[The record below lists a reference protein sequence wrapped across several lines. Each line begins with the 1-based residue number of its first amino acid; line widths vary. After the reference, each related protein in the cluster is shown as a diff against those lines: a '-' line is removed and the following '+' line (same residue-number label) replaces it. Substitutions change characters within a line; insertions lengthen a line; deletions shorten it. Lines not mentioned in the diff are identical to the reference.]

1 MRAVGEALL
10 TAFVSTRATESSEPE
25 LVALR
30 KLAEEL
36 AKGKTDRTTTG
47 HLLAAIASNPGAAAD
62 LLRERRLDAAVL
74 LSAARV
80 TTDDERDAI
89 SRAIQRARE
98 FAGRG
103 GGRAPSAT
111 HLLFALCQD
120 RTSAAHR
127 TLVQCGADVTKLRTA
142 AMQLAMGIAPPRR
155 HAPASTMPARPSP
168 PVSLI
173 PPTLKGGP
181 SQPQARTDAAP
192 ALRLDLSPGRPT
204 RVAASDATPKRPRD
218 IPAPTPAKPRR
229 HRQIVPA
236 LETKAP
242 VKVDDALEVSI
253 KAPLKAG
260 DHAKLE
266 RFSLDPKLF
275 PVLTQLGKNLTL
287 AAVRGELETVVGRD
301 EEIERTLDVLAKR
314 RSNSPCLVG
323 VAGVGKTSVARG
335 VAQRIV
341 SGEGAILEDSRIVI
355 ELEPTALLA
364 GTGMRGA
371 LAERLLQIKAE
382 TAKANGRV
390 VLFLD
395 EIHVLLSEGGD
406 EGVTELKTALGKG
419 EIACIAATTEADY
432 KRTVMPDA
440 ALARR
445 FTPIEV
451 LELSAEDAF
460 LALEQVIPAF
470 GKHHGVTFSP
480 EAIASSVT
488 WSTRYLPGR
497 ALPDKAIGILDLAGA
512 RARRRSFKEVG
523 PAEVAE
529 VVSEMS
535 GVPTERLLESDG
547 ERMLRLEELMA
558 RRIVGHTS
566 ALSRIAKVLRRNAS
580 GFRAKRP
587 IGSFLLLGPTGVGK
601 TETAKAIAECLF
613 HSASAMT
620 RLDLSEYA
628 EPHSIARLVGAPP
641 GYVGHE
647 SGGQLTES
655 VARRPYQV
663 ILLDEIEKA
672 HRDVLEAFLQ
682 VFDEGQLTDGRGR
695 TVDFT
700 STVILLTS
708 NLGADARGSRSGRGV
723 IGFGGRESSEETQR
737 AEAAKE
743 EERVLNAAK
752 SALPP
757 ELYNRF
763 DEVIAFAPLT
773 RADVREVA
781 GRMLVALGEELSRA
795 RGIRLDVASDALD
808 ALLDQ
813 GGFDPEMGARP
824 MRRAIGRL
832 VETKLSEMLLRGEVV
847 RGDVATVEVV
857 DGEIVIDIV
866 REPGQPVSRV
876 LPS

>member
-1 MRAVGEALL
+1 M
-10 TAFVSTRATESSEPE
+10 TAFATPSASQSSETE
-25 LVALR
+25 LLSIR
-30 KLAEEL
+30 KLAEDL
-36 AKGKTDRTTTG
+36 AKGKTDRATTG
-47 HLLAAIASNPGAAAD
+47 HLLAAIASSPGAAAD
-62 LLRERRLDAAVL
+62 LLQDRHLDASVL
-74 LSAARV
+74 MSAARV

-89 SRAIQRARE
+89 ERTMRKARE
-98 FAGRG
+98 SAARG
-103 GGRAPSAT
+103 PKGAASAV
-111 HLLFALCQD
+111 HVLLALCQD
-120 RTSAAHR
+120 PKSAAYR
-127 TLVQCGADVTKLRTA
+127 ALVQCGADVTRIRTA
-142 AMQLAMGIAPPRR
+142 AMSLAMGIALPRR
-155 HAPASTMPARPSP
+155 HP
-168 PVSLI
+168 PVRAPMT
-173 PPTLKGGP
+173 PPL
-181 SQPQARTDAAP
+181 
-192 ALRLDLSPGRPT
+192 
-204 RVAASDATPKRPRD
+204 
-218 IPAPTPAKPRR
+218 APTPTGAARAPVPLRFATPHRPAKTAPQPHKALTPASHKPKR
-229 HRQIVPA
+229 HRAATPA
-236 LETKAP
+236 PPAVSREAGKLTKPATD
-242 VKVDDALEVSI
+242 VTGHD
-253 KAPLKAG
+253 
-260 DHAKLE
+260 
-266 RFSLDPKLF
+266 RFTLDPKLF
-275 PVLTQLGKNLTL
+275 PVLTQLGKNLSL
-287 AAVRGELETVVGRD
+287 AAARGELEAVVGRD

-314 RSNSPCLVG
+314 RANSPCLVG
-323 VAGVGKTSVARG
+323 SAGVGKTSVARG
-335 VAQRIV
+335 VAIRIA
-341 SGEGAILEDSRIVI
+341 SGKVTEDDRIVI
-355 ELEPTALLA
+355 EIEPAALLA
-364 GTGMRGA
+364 GTGLRGA
-371 LAERLLQIKAE
+371 LAERLVQIKAE
-382 TAKANGRV
+382 TAKADGRI

-395 EIHVLLSEGGD
+395 EVHVLLESGGE

-419 EIACIAATTEADY
+419 EIACITATTEADY
-432 KRTVMPDA
+432 KRTVMADA

-445 FTPIEV
+445 FTPIDV

-460 LALEQVIPAF
+460 LALEQVVPGF

-497 ALPDKAIGILDLAGA
+497 ALPDKAIAILDLAGA
-512 RARRRSFKEVG
+512 RAKRRALATVG
-523 PAEVAE
+523 PAEVAD

-613 HSASAMT
+613 HSQSAMT

-628 EPHSIARLVGAPP
+628 EPHSIARLIGAPP

-708 NLGADARGSRSGRGV
+708 NLGADARPSKTGRGV
-723 IGFGGRESSEETQR
+723 IGFGARAPSEDAER
-737 AEAAKE
+737 AAAAKE
-743 EERVLNAAK
+743 EERVLAAAK

-781 GRMLVALGEELSRA
+781 GRMLTMLGDELLKA
-795 RGIRLDVASDALD
+795 RGVTLDVGDGAIDV
-808 ALLDQ
+808 LLDQ

-824 MRRAIGRL
+824 MRRAVGRL
-832 VETKLSEMLLRGEVV
+832 VETKLSELLLRGELV
-847 RGDVATVEVV
+847 RGDVALVEVV
-857 DGEIVIDIV
+857 EGEIVVDVV
-866 REPGQPVSRV
+866 RR
-876 LPS
+876 

>member
-1 MRAVGEALL
+1 M
-10 TAFVSTRATESSEPE
+10 TAFASPPNKGSSDAE
-25 LVALR
+25 LVAIR
-30 KLAEEL
+30 KLAESL
-36 AKGKTDRTTTG
+36 AKGRTDRTTTG
-47 HLLAAIASNPGAAAD
+47 HLLAAIASTPGAAAD
-62 LLRERRLDAAVL
+62 LLAERRLDAAVL
-74 LSAARV
+74 MSAARV
-80 TTDDERDAI
+80 TTDDERDGVA
-89 SRAIQRARE
+89 RAIQRARE
-98 FAGRG
+98 LAGRAG
-103 GGRAPSAT
+103 RRAPDAI

-120 RTSAAHR
+120 RASAAHR
-127 TLVQCGADVTKLRTA
+127 ALVQCGADVTKLRTA
-142 AMQLAMGIAPPRR
+142 AMQLAMGIAAPRRRPVDGHPSAKLALPLRPPPRPVPSSTAR
-155 HAPASTMPARPSP
+155 AMVPARLAPAARPIPAKEPFVQAPHRPKKHKGATPAPPPSTLRPVAPERLPARF
-168 PVSLI
+168 
-173 PPTLKGGP
+173 
-181 SQPQARTDAAP
+181 
-192 ALRLDLSPGRPT
+192 
-204 RVAASDATPKRPRD
+204 
-218 IPAPTPAKPRR
+218 
-229 HRQIVPA
+229 
-236 LETKAP
+236 E
-242 VKVDDALEVSI
+242 
-253 KAPLKAG
+253 
-260 DHAKLE
+260 
-266 RFSLDPKLF
+266 LDPKAF

-287 AAVRGELETVVGRD
+287 AAARGELEAVVGRD
-301 EEIERTLDVLAKR
+301 EEVDRTLDVLAKR
-314 RSNSPCLVG
+314 RANNPCLVG
-323 VAGVGKTSVARG
+323 AAGVGKTSVARG
-335 VAQRIV
+335 VALRIAAGGL
-341 SGEGAILEDSRIVI
+341 GETEGRRIVI
-355 ELEPTALLA
+355 EVEPSALLA
-364 GTGMRGA
+364 GTGIRGA
-371 LAERLLQIKAE
+371 LAERLVAIKAE
-382 TAKANGRV
+382 VAKAEGQV

-395 EIHVLLSEGGD
+395 DLHVLVEAGGD

-419 EIACIAATTEADY
+419 ELACIAATTEVDF
-432 KRTVMPDA
+432 KRTVMSDA

-460 LALEQVIPAF
+460 LALEQVVPAF
-470 GKHHGVTFSP
+470 AKHHAVSFAP

-512 RARRRSFKEVG
+512 RAKRRSLRIVG

-535 GVPTERLLESDG
+535 GVPVERLLESDG
-547 ERMLRLEELMA
+547 ERMLRLEQLMA
-558 RRIVGHTS
+558 RRIVGHTE

-613 HSASAMT
+613 HTPGAMT

-647 SGGQLTES
+647 AGGQLTES

-708 NLGADARGSRSGRGV
+708 NLGADARPSRKGRGV
-723 IGFGGRESSEETQR
+723 IGFGGRALS
-737 AEAAKE
+737 AEAEREEARKD
-743 EERVLNAAK
+743 EERVLAAAR
-752 SALPP
+752 SGLPP

-763 DEVIAFAPLT
+763 DEIIAFAPLT

-781 GRMLVALGEELSRA
+781 GRMLAALGDELQKA
-795 RGIRLDVASDALD
+795 RGVTLDVADEALD

-824 MRRAIGRL
+824 MRRAVGRL
-832 VETKLSEMLLRGEVV
+832 VETKLSELLLRGELC
-847 RGDVATVEVV
+847 RGDVAMVEVTC
-857 DGEIVIDIV
+857 GEIVVDVV
-866 REPGQPVSRV
+866 RGTVE
-876 LPS
+876 